1 MIPLGDY
8 CGMCNAQDMRTVW
21 SLVEQFDRLSRSST
35 TSSLVG
41 HVCARPGLRS
51 RRCPGVWGMLRM
63 LGKRKFRTFL

>member
-35 TSSLVG
+35 TSSLAG
-41 HVCARPGLRS
+41 HV
-51 RRCPGVWGMLRM
+51 
-63 LGKRKFRTFL
+63 